1 MCSKSIGCEIIK
13 EGINFGKPLYPKKPQ
28 WVIKALFLLYIFTII
43 IITPQMIRRIGMG
56 SWFCASVQLF
66 IISLLVCFLI
76 FLPTGKLTILE
87 RGFNLSPSIFKE
99 KYKGVPRYLKI
110 EDIIAI
116 TPEYEG
122 YIDRLKIINFKI
134 YYDDGKFF
142 TLPYKEVNKYMKI
155 FKKNFPYELRKLYN
169 RDYDIENINWQLI
182 EQKIKLTDGKLLAY
196 FLALG
201 LIVFGITFVAFAA
214 VVGSDRIF
222 DDVLKIGWL
231 FVCSLQ
237 VGIAAV
243 QMVYRKKKN
252 ILLTLKRYIEI
263 NNINSVPLSITQL
276 PQFEKWL
283 KNMRKTKLKSNKRKF
298 KRSEQAGD
306 GPAQERR
313 VRGGRR

>member
-1 MCSKSIGCEIIK
+1 
-13 EGINFGKPLYPKKPQ
+13 
-28 WVIKALFLLYIFTII
+28 
-43 IITPQMIRRIGMG
+43 
-56 SWFCASVQLF
+56 
-66 IISLLVCFLI
+66 
-76 FLPTGKLTILE
+76 
-87 RGFNLSPSIFKE
+87 
-99 KYKGVPRYLKI
+99 
-110 EDIIAI
+110 
-116 TPEYEG
+116 
-122 YIDRLKIINFKI
+122 
-134 YYDDGKFF
+134 
-142 TLPYKEVNKYMKI
+142 
-155 FKKNFPYELRKLYN
+155 
-169 RDYDIENINWQLI
+169 
-182 EQKIKLTDGKLLAY
+182 
-196 FLALG
+196 
-201 LIVFGITFVAFAA
+201 
-214 VVGSDRIF
+214 
-222 DDVLKIGWL
+222 VLKIGWL